1 MSGAFGIAQNSEGKG
16 LLARD
21 LRKIIEGSYTSP
33 GIIKGGEVTGNQNL
47 TYHVGE
53 TVGLVSRGSAD
64 GMSLFYL
71 SPTDTPSVSAGTTLP
86 RIDTIW
92 VKALDPELDND
103 QYGVQVGVTSGTP
116 SQNPLPAKLDPSAT
130 RLMDMLVQANTTN
143 LATGAIQ
150 NGSYDFAVP
159 YGSSLGMLAET
170 VDTRDNVNGD
180 GTIRRWYWELDTT
193 FYVPTDRYVELIYDG
208 DVAYY
213 GANYTDSMSW
223 ASEFELDRQRVL
235 YSARETIVAFG
246 IWTHARNNKIV
257 RVSKGTHRVRIKNG
271 VANKAG
277 NGYPHFH
284 YGEQDGLSYPGRTL
298 QVWDRGVAQ

>member
-33 GIIKGGEVTGNQNL
+33 GIIKGGEISGNQNL

-53 TVGLVSRGSAD
+53 TVGLVSRGAAD
-64 GMSLFYL
+64 GMSMFYL
-71 SPTDTPSVSAGTTLP
+71 SPTDTPSVSAGSTLP

-116 SQNPLPAKLDPSAT
+116 SQNPLPAKLDPSVT

-143 LATGAIQ
+143 LATGAVQ

-159 YGSSLGMLAET
+159 YGSSLGMLAQTE
-170 VDTRDNVNGD
+170 DTRTNVDGD
-180 GTIRRWYWELDTT
+180 PSIRKFHYELDTK
-193 FYVPTDRYVELIYDG
+193 FYVPTDRYVEFIYDG
-208 DVAYY
+208 DVAYF
-213 GANYTDSMSW
+213 GAALNEAMSW
-223 ASEFELDRQRVL
+223 ASEFDLDKQQVL
-235 YSARETIVAFG
+235 YSARETIIAFG
-246 IWTHARNNKIV
+246 FWTHVRNDKIIK
-257 RVSKGTHRVRIKNG
+257 VSQGTHLVRIKNG
-271 VANKAG
+271 IAYKQG

-284 YGEQDGLSYPGRTL
+284 YGTDNGLSYPGRRL
-298 QVWDRGVAQ
+298 QVWDRGVAG